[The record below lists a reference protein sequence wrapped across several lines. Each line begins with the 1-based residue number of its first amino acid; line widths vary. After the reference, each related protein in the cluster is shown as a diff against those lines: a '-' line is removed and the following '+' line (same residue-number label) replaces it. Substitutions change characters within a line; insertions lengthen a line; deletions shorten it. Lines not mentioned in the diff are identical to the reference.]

1 MKVLNKDINDENK
14 KGLININDIDTV
26 SRKLKICII
35 LHQKDM
41 KNFHC
46 FGEMYLKEEGE
57 FGQKSPIHI

>member
-1 MKVLNKDINDENK
+1 MKVLNKDLNDENQ

-26 SRKLKICII
+26 SRNLKICII

-46 FGEMYLKEEGE
+46 FGEMYLKEEG
-57 FGQKSPIHI
+57 

>member
-35 LHQKDM
+35 LH
-41 KNFHC
+41 
-46 FGEMYLKEEGE
+46 
-57 FGQKSPIHI
+57 